1 MEGITVVS
9 FKESWPGLD
18 KKLRDTDPEK
28 YYFHLF
34 KVILKKGSRGFK
46 HTKIYAPT
54 RSGTSIK
61 FTRINSQEESDQA
74 MVTMLALAKEYN
86 EKYNAGIEIEEE
98 ENEHKDK

>member
-1 MEGITVVS
+1 MNGITVVS

-34 KVILKKGSRGFK
+34 KALLKEGSRGFK

-54 RSGTSIK
+54 IKGTSIK
-61 FTRINSQEESDQA
+61 FTRISSQEDSNQA
-74 MVTMLALAKEYN
+74 RASMLALAKEYN
-86 EKYNAGIEIEEE
+86 EKHNTGIEMEEE
-98 ENEHKDK
+98 TNE